1 MFKMNHMKKIL
12 SAAVI
17 CAVAVLML
25 SSCDKKTSSGSQPA
39 GISKS
44 DVDSVSYMIGYSTG
58 MQIRQSNFGPLS
70 TNNIVKG
77 IQDACNGVDIDYSV
91 FQRIVNGFMEKRMES
106 VALENAAK
114 SGKMLE
120 ENGKKSGV
128 VTTESGLQYQ
138 IIREGEGVKPGER
151 DTVEVNYEGKNLE
164 GKVFDSSYERGSSV
178 TFPLNG
184 VIRGWTEGM
193 QYVGE
198 GGEIMLWIPAEL
210 AYGERGAGAD
220 IGPHEALTFKVELI
234 SVKPYV
240 EKAEE
245 TK

>member
-1 MFKMNHMKKIL
+1 M
-12 SAAVI
+12 
-17 CAVAVLML
+17 ML
-25 SSCDKKTSSGSQPA
+25 ASCDKKTSPGSQPA

-58 MQIRQSNFGPLS
+58 MQIAQNNFGPLS
-70 TNNIVKG
+70 TNAIVKG
-77 IQDACNGVDIDYSV
+77 ILDASKGVEVDYAV
-91 FQRIVNGFMEKRMES
+91 FQNVVNGFMEKRMEA
-106 VALENAAK
+106 VAKDNAEK
-114 SGKMLE
+114 SAKMLAA
-120 ENGKKSGV
+120 NGKKNGI

-138 IIREGEGVKPGER
+138 IVREGNGVKPTER

-164 GKVFDSSYERGSSV
+164 GKVFDSSYERGTTV

-184 VIRGWTEGM
+184 VIKGWTEGM

-210 AYGERGAGAD
+210 AYGDRNVGAD
-220 IGPHEALTFKVELI
+220 IGPNEALTFKVELV

-240 EKAEE
+240 EKPETEE
-245 TK
+245 

>member
-1 MFKMNHMKKIL
+1 MKRIF
-12 SAAVI
+12 AVAVI
-17 CAVAVLML
+17 CAISAMML
-25 SSCDKKTSSGSQPA
+25 ASCDKKTSPGSQPA

-58 MQIRQSNFGPLS
+58 MQIAQSNFGSLS
-70 TNNIVKG
+70 TNAIVKG
-77 IQDACNGVDIDYSV
+77 ILDASKGVEVDYAV
-91 FQRIVNGFMEKRMES
+91 FQNVVNGFMEKRMEA
-106 VALENAAK
+106 VAKDNAEK
-114 SGKMLE
+114 SAKMLAA
-120 ENGKKSGV
+120 NGKKNGI

-138 IIREGEGVKPGER
+138 IVREGNGVKPTER

-164 GKVFDSSYERGSSV
+164 GKVFDSSYERGTTV

-184 VIRGWTEGM
+184 VIKGWTEGM

-210 AYGERGAGAD
+210 AYGDRNVGAD
-220 IGPHEALTFKVELI
+220 IGPNEALTFKVELV

-240 EKAEE
+240 EKPETEE
-245 TK
+245 

>member
-1 MFKMNHMKKIL
+1 MKRIF
-12 SAAVI
+12 AVAVI
-17 CAVAVLML
+17 CAISAMML
-25 SSCDKKTSSGSQPA
+25 ASCDKKTSPGSQPA

-58 MQIRQSNFGPLS
+58 MQIAQSNFGSLS
-70 TNNIVKG
+70 TNAIVKG
-77 IQDACNGVDIDYSV
+77 ILDASKGVEVDYAV
-91 FQRIVNGFMEKRMES
+91 FQNVVNGFMEKRMEA
-106 VALENAAK
+106 VAKDNAEK
-114 SGKMLE
+114 SAKMLAA
-120 ENGKKSGV
+120 NGKKNGI

-138 IIREGEGVKPGER
+138 IVREGNGVKPTER

-164 GKVFDSSYERGSSV
+164 GKVFDSSYERGTTV

-184 VIRGWTEGM
+184 VIKGWTEGM

-210 AYGERGAGAD
+210 AYGDRNVGAD
-220 IGPHEALTFKVELI
+220 IGPNEALTFKVELV

-240 EKAEE
+240 EKSETEE
-245 TK
+245 